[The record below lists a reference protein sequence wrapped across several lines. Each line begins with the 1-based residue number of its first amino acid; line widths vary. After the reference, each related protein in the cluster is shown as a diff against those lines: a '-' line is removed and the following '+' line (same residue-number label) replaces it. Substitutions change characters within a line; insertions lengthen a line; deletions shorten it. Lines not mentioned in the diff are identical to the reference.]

1 MITLEVRRREFLTP
15 GFASITLKGPALRD
29 LILADNDQAV
39 RLFFPRGAQTALRM
53 PTISTGLGTQR
64 WVDGRRAS
72 VARAAAGS
80 AARAPT
86 VPARGRTLDH
96 LRCACRAGCCRAV
109 VAKPPA
115 DPGGGETAGF
125 GGPFPGATEVLGR
138 GLPRHRQLRN
148 RTRRMTPRARN
159 GGNNPDL
166 VRCRHAYQARNP
178 HRQGARDPPAHRCGR
193 CAADVRVWCGG
204 HHR

>member
-29 LILADNDQAV
+29 LVLADNDQAV
-39 RLFFPRGAQTALRM
+39 RLFCPRAAQTALRM
-53 PTISTGLGTQR
+53 PTISTGLGAQR
-64 WVDGRRAS
+64 WMDGRRAS

-96 LRCACRAGCCRAV
+96 LRCACRAGCCRAD

-125 GGPFPGATEVLGR
+125 GGPFPGATEVLGEGPGEAELGSR
-138 GLPRHRQLRN
+138 LAHHGDGPRPRPAMAPPTPQPDKPDDAESEKWRQ
-148 RTRRMTPRARN
+148 
-159 GGNNPDL
+159 
-166 VRCRHAYQARNP
+166 
-178 HRQGARDPPAHRCGR
+178 
-193 CAADVRVWCGG
+193 
-204 HHR
+204 

>member
-29 LILADNDQAV
+29 LVLADNDQAV
-39 RLFFPRGAQTALRM
+39 RLFCPRGAQTALRM
-53 PTISTGLGTQR
+53 PTISTGLGAQR
-64 WVDGRRAS
+64 WVDGCRAS

-96 LRCACRAGCCRAV
+96 LRCACRAGCCRAD

-115 DPGGGETAGF
+115 DPGGGETAGSA
-125 GGPFPGATEVLGR
+125 GRSQGRRRSSARGRVRRSWGRASRTMATALGR

-148 RTRRMTPRARN
+148 RTSRMTPESEKW
-159 GGNNPDL
+159 
-166 VRCRHAYQARNP
+166 
-178 HRQGARDPPAHRCGR
+178 RQ
-193 CAADVRVWCGG
+193 
-204 HHR
+204 